1 MKSLREIPHC
11 SVSEVRSMRS
21 DLGYSLWKYLK
32 VMIRNKQ
39 ERALPGTEEEEG
51 NGGALSD
58 VGRPGGGD
66 RATQDDTVGVV
77 DLAELIGRESY
88 THMVRDHHKF
98 KSGLDLGPS
107 HSLDLLKKKQPRRSF
122 HQNLL

>member
-1 MKSLREIPHC
+1 
-11 SVSEVRSMRS
+11 
-21 DLGYSLWKYLK
+21 
-32 VMIRNKQ
+32 MIRNKQ
-39 ERALPGTEEEEG
+39 QRDLPGTEEEEG

-88 THMVRDHHKF
+88 THMVSYHDKF
-98 KSGLDLGPS
+98 ECWLDLGP
-107 HSLDLLKKKQPRRSF
+107 LIL
-122 HQNLL
+122 